1 VCGASRLKDG
11 EVRNKSP
18 YKVLRHFPLIPRL
31 KRMFASIEISM
42 EA

>member
-1 VCGASRLKDG
+1 MCGASRLKDG

-18 YKVLRHFPLIPRL
+18 HKVLRHFPLIPRL
-31 KRMFASIEISM
+31 KRMFASVEISK